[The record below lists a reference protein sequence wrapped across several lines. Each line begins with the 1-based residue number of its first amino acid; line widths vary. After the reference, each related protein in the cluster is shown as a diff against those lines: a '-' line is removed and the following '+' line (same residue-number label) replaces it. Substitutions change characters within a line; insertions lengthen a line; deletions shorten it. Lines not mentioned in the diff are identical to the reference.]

1 VAGLQMARSL
11 LSGGNVSGGANGE
24 PGDRGALR
32 PPDAA
37 PKERK
42 P

>member
-1 VAGLQMARSL
+1 MARNL
-11 LSGGNVSGGANGE
+11 LSGGNGTGGANGE
-24 PGDRGALR
+24 PGDRGVLQ

-37 PKERK
+37 PTERK